1 MGYKRNDWK
10 FLEGINKKIE
20 TFYPFPKEIRSGTRT
35 SSLSGKIKRKE
46 RLPDESVLDRYVCAV
61 CCRENQKYED
71 RVHPIF
77 GQARSE

>member
-46 RLPDESVLDRYVCAV
+46 RLPDESVLERIKSMKTGSILSLGRLVL
-61 CCRENQKYED
+61 
-71 RVHPIF
+71 
-77 GQARSE
+77 SE